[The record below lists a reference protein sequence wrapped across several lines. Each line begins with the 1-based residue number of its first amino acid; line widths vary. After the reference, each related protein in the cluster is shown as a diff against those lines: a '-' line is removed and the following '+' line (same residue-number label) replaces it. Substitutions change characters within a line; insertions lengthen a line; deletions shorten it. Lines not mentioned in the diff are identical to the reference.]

1 MSKINLSDIFSDL
14 NTESSVILP
23 KSIKIK
29 NIKNLDTITD
39 ATSSFMPQKGSYS
52 NATSSFMPQKG
63 GNFVNS
69 NKDINQLLS
78 MLSATSH
85 DNYTTNST
93 DTEQLKNKLFNIL
106 QEGGNAIADYEHS
119 DIDVI
124 NGYNENEVESLNFN
138 IDRYTKYQSIR
149 IISENNYL
157 EILYIITNH
166 PDKNWYIFFLYV
178 TFKRLNLPTRLKF
191 IEVIIG
197 YLYYIRDNSVNL
209 MPQNNPV
216 FFQSLINIFKK
227 IVYEGSDR
235 YLPINPYQDLFG
247 DTFYNENRLMYDGL
261 PSAIP
266 DPSDRLPRLSDRP
279 PRPPTRV
286 SATAGDEKAIVSWS
300 IPENDG
306 GSAIISYIVTSSPEG
321 ITETVSGSTTT
332 TATVEGLTN
341 GTAYTFTVV
350 ATNAVG
356 PSSSSAASDPV
367 TPLTPRRSERIRDRD
382 RDRASNPIPP
392 SDPIPTLNPISYSGL
407 LGSINPLSW
416 FPGHSSTPIRAPT
429 PTPSPPIRAP
439 TPILASNV
447 DPLLGFDPLSWF
459 ASPGSTPIRAPTP
472 IPASIPP

>member
-39 ATSSFMPQKGSYS
+39 AMSSFMPQKGSYS
-52 NATSSFMPQKG
+52 NATSSFMLQKG

-85 DNYTTNST
+85 DNYTANST

-124 NGYNENEVESLNFN
+124 NGYDESEVESILMLDGLN
-138 IDRYTKYQSIR
+138 KYQLIR
-149 IISENNYL
+149 IISENTYL

-166 PDKNWYIFFLYV
+166 PDKKWYIFFLYV

-227 IVYEGSDR
+227 IVYEGSDG
-235 YLPINPYQDLFG
+235 YLSINPYQDLFG

-261 PSAIP
+261 PLAIP
-266 DPSDRLPRLSDRP
+266 GPSDRLPRLSDRP
-279 PRPPTRV
+279 PRPP
-286 SATAGDEKAIVSWS
+286 
-300 IPENDG
+300 
-306 GSAIISYIVTSSPEG
+306 
-321 ITETVSGSTTT
+321 
-332 TATVEGLTN
+332 
-341 GTAYTFTVV
+341 
-350 ATNAVG
+350 
-356 PSSSSAASDPV
+356 
-367 TPLTPRRSERIRDRD
+367 RRSERIRDRD
-382 RDRASNPIPP
+382 RVRASNPIPP
-392 SDPIPTLNPISYSGL
+392 SDPIPALNPISYSGL

-416 FPGHSSTPIRAPT
+416 FPGHSSTPIRASDPIRAPT

-439 TPILASNV
+439 TPI
-447 DPLLGFDPLSWF
+447 
-459 ASPGSTPIRAPTP
+459 
-472 IPASIPP
+472 PA